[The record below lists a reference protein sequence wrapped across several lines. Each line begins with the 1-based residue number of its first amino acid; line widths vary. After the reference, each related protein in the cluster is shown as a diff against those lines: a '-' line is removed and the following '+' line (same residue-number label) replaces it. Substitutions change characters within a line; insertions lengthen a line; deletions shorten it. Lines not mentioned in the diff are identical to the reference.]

1 MANCARITA
10 CCRCCRHCVFCWR
23 GCFYK
28 DEFLLESFYEEIS
41 PQEWNLLENEARK
54 IKDNSTEKIVLVKT
68 NGLPPS
74 KETAV
79 SQIETSKPWRSLVDY
94 SAKDFLDLETNQEK
108 KSLNTKKF
116 RSYSQP
122 DFLAEMWSTSG
133 GSTSRMKSL
142 KKIFH
147 RKKYARFRNEKDL
160 TLDRLHQDG
169 LECDTDSR
177 DTELAG
183 QRQRLKLQT
192 KILTKRSQRSS
203 HERERQDFPGCL
215 GSSSTSN
222 DYGQIEAT
230 ISFAAHVRRQGPGFS
245 ASCTQTL
252 RTCDLNTLGDLFE
265 SEVHSNV
272 TFNPLF
278 EDDDSDED
286 KRVPLRR
293 HRLYTI
299 DEESEVYDSGS

>member
-1 MANCARITA
+1 M
-10 CCRCCRHCVFCWR
+10 
-23 GCFYK
+23 
-28 DEFLLESFYEEIS
+28 E
-41 PQEWNLLENEARK
+41 
-54 IKDNSTEKIVLVKT
+54 T
-68 NGLPPS
+68 NGLPPSKES

-108 KSLNTKKF
+108 KSLNTKNF
-116 RSYSQP
+116 PSYSQP
-122 DFLAEMWSTSG
+122 DSLAEMWSTSR
-133 GSTSRMKSL
+133 GSTSRVKSL

-160 TLDRLHQDG
+160 TLDRLHQDD

-183 QRQRLKLQT
+183 QRQRQTIPGRVKSGQQEVVDEEHKSRLKLQT

-203 HERERQDFPGCL
+203 HERERQDLPGSL
-215 GSSSTSN
+215 GSSSTFN

>member
-1 MANCARITA
+1 M
-10 CCRCCRHCVFCWR
+10 
-23 GCFYK
+23 
-28 DEFLLESFYEEIS
+28 E
-41 PQEWNLLENEARK
+41 
-54 IKDNSTEKIVLVKT
+54 T
-68 NGLPPS
+68 NGLPPSKES

-79 SQIETSKPWRSLVDY
+79 SQIETSKPWRSLVDF

-108 KSLNTKKF
+108 RSLNTKKF

-133 GSTSRMKSL
+133 GSTSRVKSL

-147 RKKYARFRNEKDL
+147 KKKYTRFKNEKDL
-160 TLDRLHQDG
+160 TLDRLHQDD
-169 LECDTDSR
+169 LECDTDSG

-183 QRQRLKLQT
+183 QRQRQTILARLKSGQQEVVDEEHKSRLKLQT

-203 HERERQDFPGCL
+203 HERERQDFPGSL
-215 GSSSTSN
+215 GSSSTFN

-230 ISFAAHVRRQGPGFS
+230 ISFAAHVRRQGPSFS

-252 RTCDLNTLGDLFE
+252 RTCDLNTLSDLFE

-293 HRLYTI
+293 YRLYTI
-299 DEESEVYDSGS
+299 DEESEVYDWGS

>member
-1 MANCARITA
+1 MVYPPKEAVPLHIFAPL
-10 CCRCCRHCVFCWR
+10 FCSIN
-23 GCFYK
+23 FNNLISY
-28 DEFLLESFYEEIS
+28 FL
-41 PQEWNLLENEARK
+41 
-54 IKDNSTEKIVLVKT
+54 DNSKEKIILVET
-68 NGLPPS
+68 NGLTPS
-74 KETAV
+74 KEAAV

-108 KSLNTKKF
+108 KILNTENF

-183 QRQRLKLQT
+183 QRQRQTILGRVKSGQQEVVDEEHKSTLKLQT

-286 KRVPLRR
+286 QRVPSRR